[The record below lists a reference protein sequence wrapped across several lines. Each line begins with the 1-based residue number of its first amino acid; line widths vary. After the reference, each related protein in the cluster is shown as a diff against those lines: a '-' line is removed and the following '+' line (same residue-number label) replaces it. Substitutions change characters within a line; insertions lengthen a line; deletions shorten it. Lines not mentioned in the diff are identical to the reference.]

1 AANNAGNGAPS
12 LDSISPSSATAM
24 SGAFTLS
31 VTGENFT
38 ASSVVNWNAKARP
51 TVFVSSS
58 LLTATI
64 NASDLAFTG
73 TVDITVSDRALGGG
87 ASNVVA
93 FTVLSPGQAF
103 LLVQNEPIS
112 SPRTFRE
119 VIHG

>member
-1 AANNAGNGAPS
+1 AGNRGPS
-12 LDSISPSSATAM
+12 LDSISPSGATAM

-38 ASSVVNWNAKARP
+38 ASSVVNWNGRPRP

-73 TVDITVSDRALGGG
+73 TVDITVSERALGGG
-87 ASNVVA
+87 TSNAVA

-103 LLVQNEPIS
+103 LLVQNKPIS
-112 SPRTFRE
+112 SPPTFRE